1 MAKMLSLKFQKS
13 DFTNQKVTSKWLCP
27 SLIYRLWLL
36 PSDMFVLV
44 FFNFILICL
53 FFGSFLYFM
62 CLICLG
68 VKVELN
74 SKYSRWVSLW
84 FYRYLVTQESKFRFL
99 TDDITGWKVKVTE
112 ISALLK
118 LFLSGPWLPT
128 DKQTE
133 QQYNVVSNINS
144 GLSLHPLS

>member
-27 SLIYRLWLL
+27 SWIYRLWLL
-36 PSDMFVLV
+36 PSDMFVL
-44 FFNFILICL
+44 FCFNFILICL

-99 TDDITGWKVKVTE
+99 TDDITGWKVIVTE
-112 ISALLK
+112 N
-118 LFLSGPWLPT
+118 LSVIKTFPRLPT